1 MTSDYLFI
9 IGLYKGHYTLFVCQV
24 PTDDDVFKIVAF
36 DSDGIENDHVL
47 WNSIEY
53 TLKCIFGNRVTVQR
67 VIGSVPRQKTDQRAC
82 GPLLL
87 YHVKCMLDTIA
98 RTRELPCET
107 NAYDV
112 RAIEK
117 EMRDYTRELLRHV
130 DRSTEQDIVDRSTE
144 QDIVDRSTKQDI
156 VDRST
161 EQDIEIL
168 LPEFLTG
175 ASYRSIDIECKE
187 DTNRRGTR
195 YV

>member
-47 WNSIEY
+47 WNFIEY

-87 YHVKCMLDTIA
+87 YHVKCILDTIA

-117 EMRDYTRELLRHV
+117 EMRDYTRELLRH
-130 DRSTEQDIVDRSTE
+130 VDRSTE